1 MEIDTFIA
9 TALRRDGLDPKMA
22 HNAGVVRGLRQGMRF
37 LSMVG
42 WSVERPNPCALLVL
56 GCLVGGT
63 GGMRWREYDIP
74 RAPASK
80 VPALMQLW
88 CDRLP
93 TWSPEQAFDA
103 VMTVAPSGSTVPGWP
118 CSSTSG
124 SNAHGTIR
132 LSRRTNSGPDEPE
145 HAARGISLFEYNR
158 SYATNSGALQDS
170 PSASVS
176 GI

>member
-9 TALRRDGLDPKMA
+9 TALRRDGLDPEMA

-42 WSVERPNPCALLVL
+42 WSIERPNPCALLVL
-56 GCLVGGT
+56 GCLVCGT

-103 VMTVAPSGSTVPGWP
+103 FMTVSPFGVN
-118 CSSTSG
+118 SSWVALLVYQWLKRTWDDPTLPP
-124 SNAHGTIR
+124 NKLR
-132 LSRRTNSGPDEPE
+132 PRRG
-145 HAARGISLFEYNR
+145 
-158 SYATNSGALQDS
+158 
-170 PSASVS
+170 
-176 GI
+176 